1 MKWEFSNNQNESPI
15 GNPRGEDVSST
26 ANSGHPAPGGWLHPQ
41 GAPHLSSP
49 GLTGFSATEV
59 LAPAHPRVSTPWRGH
74 ILTPSCPLPR
84 FVANVVDLSI
94 FLPTLMTLFYF
105 STQKH
110 LRSSLPLCL
119 NGCYFSC
126 LIHYSFC
133 MQTTPRSRRPGSFSL
148 KPMTCLPPALSKPT
162 LLFFTPFFFW
172 PAHAE
177 GLRFGS
183 GVTSSRKPA
192 LMGFF
197 RCAPIAQYR
206 SLYGSQS

>member
-1 MKWEFSNNQNESPI
+1 MNPQLAIHAGKMFQAQQTPDALPLGAGSTHRVLPTSPPLDSLDFHLLRCLPLHTP
-15 GNPRGEDVSST
+15 GSP
-26 ANSGHPAPGGWLHPQ
+26 HPG
-41 GAPHLSSP
+41 
-49 GLTGFSATEV
+49 
-59 LAPAHPRVSTPWRGH
+59 VSTPWRGH

-94 FLPTLMTLFYF
+94 FLPTLTTLFYF

-110 LRSSLPLCL
+110 LRSFLPLCL

-126 LIHYSFC
+126 LTHYSFC
-133 MQTTPRSRRPGSFSL
+133 MQTTPQSRRPGSFSL

-162 LLFFTPFFFW
+162 LLFFAPFFFW

-183 GVTSSRKPA
+183 GVTSSRKPS
-192 LMGFF
+192 LMVFSP
-197 RCAPIAQYR
+197 CAPIAQYR